1 LMLMA
6 AGGFFYSAG
15 FVIFVTEKPNPR
27 PGVFGFHE
35 VWHLLVV
42 VAALL
47 HYLLMYFYV
56 LPV

>member
-1 LMLMA
+1 
-6 AGGFFYSAG
+6 
-15 FVIFVTEKPNPR
+15 VIEKPNPR

-35 VWHLLVV
+35 TWHLLVM

-56 LPV
+56 LPA